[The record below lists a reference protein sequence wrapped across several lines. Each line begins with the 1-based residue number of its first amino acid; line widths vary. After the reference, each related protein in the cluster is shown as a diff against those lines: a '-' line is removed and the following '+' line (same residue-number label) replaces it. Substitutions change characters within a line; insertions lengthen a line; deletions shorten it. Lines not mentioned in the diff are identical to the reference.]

1 MIWKAERGNIDEM
14 CIVINDGASAYKG
27 VIPDDRWH
35 EPYMSPAELDAEIAA
50 GVQFS
55 CYMKAGQILGVMGI
69 QDKGSVVLIRHAYVR
84 TAARRQG
91 IGAKLLNDLVLKTEK
106 PVLIGTW
113 SAARWAIDFYQKYEF
128 SVVPERQTQD
138 LLRKYW
144 NVPARQMETSVVLA
158 DQRYLAQI
166 GNAVRQPGTP

>member
-1 MIWKAERGNIDEM
+1 MIRKAERCNIDEM

-27 VIPDDRWH
+27 VVPDDRWH
-35 EPYMSPAELDAEIAA
+35 EPYMPLADLDSEIAA

-55 CYMKAGQILGVMGI
+55 CYMQAGQILGVMGV

-106 PVLIGTW
+106 PVLAGTW
-113 SAARWAIDFYQKYEF
+113 RAARWAIDFYQKHEF
-128 SVVPERQTQD
+128 SVLPERQAQE

-144 NVPARQMETSVVLA
+144 NVPTRQMETSVVLA
-158 DQRYLAQI
+158 DQRFMAQM
-166 GNAVRQPGTP
+166 GSVKYQT